1 MYSDTYFD
9 FFKPCMNG
17 KKQSFAFPKAER
29 LCAVSAVEHL
39 YKDGNTFL
47 RHPLKINFLRETAP
61 KEGDFLLP
69 KVLFVVP
76 KRSFKKSVERNL
88 IKRRMREAY
97 RLNKHLFFEATA
109 DGTLHCPLMYVS
121 FFYVAKEILPYQAIE
136 KKIVAAITIL
146 AEGTEDQYLKPK
158 SK

>member
-1 MYSDTYFD
+1 
-9 FFKPCMNG
+9 MNG
-17 KKQSFAFPKAER
+17 NKLSFAFPKAER

-39 YKDGNTFL
+39 YKEGNTFL
-47 RHPLKINFLRETAP
+47 RHPLKINFLRDTAP

-76 KRSFKKSVERNL
+76 KRSFKKSVDRNL

-109 DGTLHCPLMYVS
+109 SDTAICPLMYVS
-121 FFYVAKEILPYQAIE
+121 FFYVAKEILTYQAIE

-146 AEGTEDQYLKPK
+146 AEGTEAQYLKPK